1 MPVKAALMLPMGR
14 CAVEPAAGVT
24 GLDQVRA
31 GTDGAVGDQGAQ
43 QLFAIPV
50 GGCVPEACATLR
62 CTRICRHRT
71 TSIPI
76 GFPPSSPSVPA
87 SQNWYYHR
95 HYRLFS
101 LKA

>member
-1 MPVKAALMLPMGR
+1 MKAALRLPMRR
-14 CAVEPAAGVT
+14 CAVEPAAGIA
-24 GLDQVRA
+24 GLDQVRV
-31 GTDGAVGDQGAQ
+31 GTDGGVGDQGAQ

-76 GFPPSSPSVPA
+76 GFPSSLSVPA
-87 SQNWYYHR
+87 R
-95 HYRLFS
+95 RRIGTIAGITDS
-101 LKA
+101 LA

>member
-1 MPVKAALMLPMGR
+1 MLPMWR
-14 CAVEPAAGVT
+14 YAVEPAAGIA

-31 GTDGAVGDQGAQ
+31 GTDGVVSDQGAQ

-71 TSIPI
+71 NQHPHRVSLESLCTR
-76 GFPPSSPSVPA
+76 A
-87 SQNWYYHR
+87 LQNWYYRR
-95 HYRLFS
+95 HYRLFG